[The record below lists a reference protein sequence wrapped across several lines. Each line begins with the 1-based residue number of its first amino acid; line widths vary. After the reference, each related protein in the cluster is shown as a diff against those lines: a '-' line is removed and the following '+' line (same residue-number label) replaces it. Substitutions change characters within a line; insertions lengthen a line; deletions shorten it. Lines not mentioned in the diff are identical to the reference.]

1 MTILDRL
8 TDRKGLERLWTILP
22 HARLVGGSVRDL
34 LLANGLAGGHAAG
47 EQIHDLDLATPE
59 PPEDVQAKLSD
70 AGIKTIPTGLSHGTV
85 TAVIDRI
92 PFEITTLRRD
102 VSTDGRHAQVVWTN
116 DWAEDAARRDF
127 TINAMS
133 CDRYGAIHDYFNGQ
147 DDLASHR
154 VRFVGEAGRRIE
166 EDALRILR
174 FFRFDARFGT
184 DRPDGEAMAAI
195 MSHADLIDGLSA
207 ERLASEMLR
216 ILEGPNLI
224 RTLLLMKQ
232 ADILERIVPHSRI
245 ARLERALAYGVPSDG
260 TLRLGLLSDAPD
272 LAEKLRLS
280 GKQAQRLAGMK
291 PPREGKAEVKAGAGE
306 SACVGYPV
314 FSPGLD
320 ETALRV
326 LLSGHTRQALVDRSW
341 YEQAMATDGAQPDA
355 EQVDASCSGG
365 MRQDS
370 DARPSDWN
378 DLRKRLE
385 AMEMPVFPLAG
396 RDVIGA
402 GVPAGPK
409 VGAVLSGLVAWWR
422 AQGCRPDRV
431 ACLAALKEQL
441 PLFER
446 DGGR

>member
-8 TDRKGLERLWTILP
+8 TERKGLERLWTVLP
-22 HARLVGGSVRDL
+22 QARLIGGSVRDL
-34 LLANGLAGGHAAG
+34 LLANGKVTEGPLAGG
-47 EQIHDLDLATPE
+47 QIHDLDLATPE

-70 AGIKTIPTGLSHGTV
+70 AGIKTVPTGLSHGTV

-102 VSTDGRHAQVVWTN
+102 VSTDGRHAQVAWTS

-133 CDRYGAIHDYFNGQ
+133 CDRHGAIHDYFDGQ
-147 DDLASHR
+147 GDLASHR
-154 VRFVGEAGRRIE
+154 VRFVGEADKRIE

-184 DRPDGEAMAAI
+184 DRPDEEAMAAVV
-195 MSHADLIDGLSA
+195 SHADLIGGLSA

-224 RTLLLMKQ
+224 RTLHLMKQ

-245 ARLERALAYGVPSDG
+245 ARLERALAHGIPANG

-272 LAEKLRLS
+272 LAERLRLS

-291 PPREGKAEVKAGAGE
+291 PLSGGAAKAEEDAL
-306 SACVGYPV
+306 VGSPML
-314 FSPGLD
+314 SPGLG
-320 ETALRV
+320 ETAIRV
-326 LLSGHTRQALVDRSW
+326 LLSSHPRQALVDRSW
-341 YEQAMATDGAQPDA
+341 YEQAMQANGQQPEAEPVGATHSIDPGQ
-355 EQVDASCSGG
+355 SGHA
-365 MRQDS
+365 RQS
-370 DARPSDWN
+370 GWN
-378 DLRKRLE
+378 DLRERLE
-385 AMEMPVFPLAG
+385 AMDVPVFPLAG

-409 VGAVLSGLVAWWR
+409 VGVVLSGLVAWWR
-422 AQGCRPDRV
+422 AQGCSPDRE
-431 ACLAALKEQL
+431 ACLAALKAQL
-441 PLFER
+441 PLSER